1 VGQRVATTAG
11 DPRDATIPLVNG
23 KPMWAANRRHTAE
36 ESARYQFAPDGADF
50 GATDVNFLA
59 KTHALIERP
68 PSGAETAKRGNGDK
82 LIYDPKANVFAV
94 VSRDGAARTMF
105 KPRDG
110 ASYWQE
116 RNDRVAEDVAGGG
129 GDCGGRYAGGRS
141 RRSRGDDDQ
150 G

>member
-1 VGQRVATTAG
+1 
-11 DPRDATIPLVNG
+11 
-23 KPMWAANRRHTAE
+23 M
-36 ESARYQFAPDGADF
+36 
-50 GATDVNFLA
+50 NFVA
-59 KTHALIERP
+59 KTHAFIERP
-68 PSGAETAKRGNGDK
+68 PSGAETVKRGNGDK

-94 VSRDGAARTMF
+94 VSRDGAPRTMF

-116 RNDRVAEDVAGGG
+116 RNDRVARTSRVAAAIAA
-129 GDCGGRYAGGRS
+129 GRYFGGRS